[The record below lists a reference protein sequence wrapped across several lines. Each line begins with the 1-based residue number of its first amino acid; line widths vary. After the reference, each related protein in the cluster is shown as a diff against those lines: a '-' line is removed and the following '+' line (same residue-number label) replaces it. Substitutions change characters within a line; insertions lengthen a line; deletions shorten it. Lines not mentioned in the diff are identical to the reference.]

1 MLKVFKNCKHEWEA
15 MLQTRFSNNQV
26 SRTNR
31 TNTNVQ
37 FSTIQ
42 SSKRTNAS
50 CSPGHHP
57 ADSYLKLSY
66 TDKTSQYS
74 EGKECS
80 SIFFFCHFLI
90 PLGQKK
96 NIFQLQPLFRQIWG
110 LILLFELLEVL
121 NARGDSLRVKRPLIR
136 EDLNVI
142 QNISPRRLMPHFFT
156 SDGSKPYK
164 PWRTLDTDDDDN

>member
-1 MLKVFKNCKHEWEA
+1 MDNWQNSFHNLGWNRETNLMNQNFCPKLIQSMLKVFKNCKHEWEA

-42 SSKRTNAS
+42 SSKQTNAS

-80 SIFFFCHFLI
+80 SFFSVIFSYHSG
-90 PLGQKK
+90 PRKK
-96 NIFQLQPLFRQIWG
+96 ETSFNCNHLFQQTWG
-110 LILLFELLEVL
+110 LVLVL
-121 NARGDSLRVKRPLIR
+121 NLWKYWVHVAIV
-136 EDLNVI
+136 
-142 QNISPRRLMPHFFT
+142 
-156 SDGSKPYK
+156 
-164 PWRTLDTDDDDN
+164 